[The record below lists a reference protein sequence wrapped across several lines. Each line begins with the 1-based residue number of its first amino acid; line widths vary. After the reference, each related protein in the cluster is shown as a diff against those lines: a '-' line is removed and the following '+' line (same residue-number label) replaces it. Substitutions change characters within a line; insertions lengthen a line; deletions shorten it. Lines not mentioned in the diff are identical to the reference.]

1 MALSCEASRALVFR
15 CGRPAVGICRYCGR
29 PFCGTHAGRNS
40 NGDWVCQGRAC
51 QARSAI
57 RETVLLVR
65 MRANPQNQS
74 GLCGAPGCA
83 VRLPGGRCGLCGQEF
98 CPVHLNARA
107 MVVAGHGREDGPRKA
122 RLFFCDDCSGLVDRY
137 RLLTLPETV

>member
-15 CGRPAVGICRYCGR
+15 CGRPAAGICRYCGR
-29 PFCGTHAGRNS
+29 AFCGAHADRNS
-40 NGDWVCQGRAC
+40 NGDWVCRGRAC

-65 MRANPQNQS
+65 LRANPQNQS
-74 GLCGAPGCA
+74 GLCGAAGCG

-98 CPVHLNARA
+98 CPAHLNARA
-107 MVVAGHGREDGPRKA
+107 VVVAGQPREDGARKA
-122 RLFFCDDCSGLVDRY
+122 RLFFCDDCAGLVDRY